1 MTHWDRLTMT
11 GLIVIISNDV
21 SGSNRLIKQ
30 KSKVLL
36 YWVGRLHQR
45 LRRYTMLYFYVFFVC
60 HCSILYLGV
69 LTDDYGL
76 SKSSKK
82 YITNPTKKI
91 PTTHFSYFERWKYV
105 LTTYVYIQHNL
116 CDDFNFTVG
125 VVVASF

>member
-1 MTHWDRLTMT
+1 
-11 GLIVIISNDV
+11 
-21 SGSNRLIKQ
+21 
-30 KSKVLL
+30 
-36 YWVGRLHQR
+36 
-45 LRRYTMLYFYVFFVC
+45 MLYFYVFFVC

-105 LTTYVYIQHNL
+105 LTTYDLRLILYITYAMTSIL
-116 CDDFNFTVG
+116 LWVWLLLAFND
-125 VVVASF
+125 VV